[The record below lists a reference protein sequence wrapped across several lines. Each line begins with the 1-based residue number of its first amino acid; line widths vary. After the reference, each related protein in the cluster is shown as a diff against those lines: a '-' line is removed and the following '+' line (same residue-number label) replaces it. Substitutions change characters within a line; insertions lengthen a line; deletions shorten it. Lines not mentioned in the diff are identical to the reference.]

1 MRWNDIE
8 EIARSLED
16 NYQDEKIEDI
26 RLADLYELV
35 ISLNEFDD
43 DVDDYTDRTLNAI
56 LEAWLEL
63 RSY

>member
-8 EIARSLED
+8 EIARSLEE

-26 RLADLYELV
+26 RLTDLYELV
-35 ISLNEFDD
+35 INLNEFDD
-43 DVDDYTDRTLNAI
+43 DVEDYTDRNLNAI

-63 RSY
+63 RSC

>member
-8 EIARSLED
+8 EIVRSLEE

-35 ISLNEFDD
+35 INLNEFDD
-43 DVDDYTDRTLNAI
+43 DVDNYTDRTLNAI